1 MQTQKHGEV
10 FLEYKNNVC
19 NFVFS
24 VLNKEAEAILKQK
37 EAVDDNFIKTVDF
50 ISKIEGKIA
59 FSRVG
64 KSKGCAIRLA
74 ATFSSVGIPS
84 FFIDPV
90 DAIHGDMG
98 VLSHKDAAFLISY
111 SGETKEIKN
120 LVLALKKIGIK
131 IIGMCSNKNS
141 FLALNSDFCIYLS
154 GVEEACPNGLA
165 PSSSVAA
172 INAVGDSIAFSCAT
186 INSFTK
192 DDFHRLHPGGSLGK
206 ITGLKVKD
214 VMRKLDRT
222 PYVFVGSSIAL
233 AIEKMTSYKIGAVCV
248 TDSNMILKGYFSD
261 GDLRRL
267 FSQNKI
273 ELFDKIDVVMNCYPV
288 SVSPD
293 RTLEDAVLKMKEMG
307 FDNIPVVDENN
318 ILKGII
324 DERDALIL

>member
-1 MQTQKHGEV
+1 MQTQRHGEV
-10 FLEYKNNVC
+10 FLKYKKGVSD
-19 NFVFS
+19 FIFS

-37 EAVDDNFIKTVDF
+37 ETVDDNFIKTIEF
-50 ISKIEGKIA
+50 ISKIKGKIA
-59 FSRVG
+59 FSGVG
-64 KSKGCAIRLA
+64 KSKGCAVRLA

-84 FFIDPV
+84 FFLDPV
-90 DAIHGDMG
+90 DALHGDMG
-98 VLSHKDAAFLISY
+98 VLSDKDAVFVISY

-120 LVLALKKIGIK
+120 LILNLKKMGIK
-131 IIGMCSNKNS
+131 IVGMCSNRNS
-141 FLALNSDFCIYLS
+141 FLSLNSDFCVFLS
-154 GVEEACPNGLA
+154 PVEEACPNRLA

-172 INAVGDSIAFSCAT
+172 INAVGDSIAFSCAA

-192 DDFHRLHPGGSLGK
+192 EDFNRLHPGGSLGK

-214 VMRKLDRT
+214 VMRKIDRT
-222 PYVFVGSSIAL
+222 PYVLSGSSIAL

-248 TDSNMILKGYFSD
+248 VDSAMLLRGYFSD

-273 ELFDKIDVVMNCYPV
+273 GLFDKIDSVMNNYPV
-288 SVSPD
+288 SISPD

>member
-1 MQTQKHGEV
+1 MQTQRHGEV
-10 FLEYKNNVC
+10 FLEYKNGVSD
-19 NFVFS
+19 FIFS
-24 VLNKEAEAILKQK
+24 VLDKEAGAILKQK
-37 EAVDDNFIKTVDF
+37 EAVDDNFIKTVEF
-50 ISKIEGKIA
+50 INKIEGKVA
-59 FSRVG
+59 FSGVG

-84 FFIDPV
+84 FFLDPV
-90 DAIHGDMG
+90 DALHGDMG
-98 VLSHKDAAFLISY
+98 VLSDKDAAFLISY

-120 LVLALKKIGIK
+120 LVLNLKKIGIK
-131 IIGMCSNKNS
+131 IISMCSNKNS
-141 FLALNSDFCIYLS
+141 FLYLNSDFPIYLS
-154 GVEEACPNGLA
+154 PVEEACPNGLA
-165 PSSSVAA
+165 PSSSIAA
-172 INAVGDSIAFSCAT
+172 INAVGDSIAFSCAA

-192 DDFHRLHPGGSLGK
+192 EDFHRLHPGGSLGK
-206 ITGLKVKD
+206 MTGLKVKD

-222 PYVFVGSSIAL
+222 PYVLSGSSIAL
-233 AIEKMTSYKIGAVCV
+233 AIEKMTSYKIGAVCII
-248 TDSNMILKGYFSD
+248 DSDMVLKGYFSD

-273 ELFDKIDVVMNCYPV
+273 GLFDKIDAVMNRYPV
-288 SVSPD
+288 SISPD